1 MTIDEKLE
9 HFIRYCGAD
18 AKDRADKLLK
28 SHEESLL
35 SDFSVFS
42 REEKKQADLR
52 FTIEKESIL
61 REANKSFASRDL
73 SLRRAV
79 SDHRGQLEDKIFAE
93 LFDRLEHFMR
103 SSRYPAYLEKKIRE
117 ILDFGAGEDLVLYM
131 DPADEALIRQLS
143 VRLGVEIMENA
154 ASFMGGVQAMLPERN
169 LFIDHSFAAKLA
181 EAREGFRFE
190 LQEKQHG

>member
-1 MTIDEKLE
+1 MCSSD
-9 HFIRYCGAD
+9 
-18 AKDRADKLLK
+18 LL
-28 SHEESLL
+28 
-35 SDFSVFS
+35 
-42 REEKKQADLR
+42 R
-52 FTIEKESIL
+52 
-61 REANKSFASRDL
+61 
-73 SLRRAV
+73 
-79 SDHRGQLEDKIFAE
+79 
-93 LFDRLEHFMR
+93 
-103 SSRYPAYLEKKIRE
+103 RE